1 MVAAL
6 PSWFGSLAADLA
18 VVAAV
23 IVAVGVIHRG
33 LIRPVL
39 CYARRLEATVADVR
53 GEFRNNGGTTMRDAI
68 DRIDTRTSSLEEW
81 RESVD
86 TRLTPTPEPTPE
98 PKPKPARPPRKKA
111 V

>member
-1 MVAAL
+1 
-6 PSWFGSLAADLA
+6 
-18 VVAAV
+18 
-23 IVAVGVIHRG
+23 
-33 LIRPVL
+33 
-39 CYARRLEATVADVR
+39 
-53 GEFRNNGGTTMRDAI
+53 MRDAI

-98 PKPKPARPPRKKA
+98 PKPAKPARPLRKKA

>member
-6 PSWFGSLAADLA
+6 PSWFGSLAVDL
-18 VVAAV
+18 
-23 IVAVGVIHRG
+23 GVIAGALLAIGVIWRTV
-33 LIRPVL
+33 IRPVIR
-39 CYARRLEATVADVR
+39 YGRRLEATVRDVDAQ
-53 GEFRNNGGTTMRDAI
+53 FRPNGGSSLRDAV
-68 DRIDTRTSSLEEW
+68 DRIDARTSSLEEW

-98 PKPKPARPPRKKA
+98 PKPAPKPRPRKKA